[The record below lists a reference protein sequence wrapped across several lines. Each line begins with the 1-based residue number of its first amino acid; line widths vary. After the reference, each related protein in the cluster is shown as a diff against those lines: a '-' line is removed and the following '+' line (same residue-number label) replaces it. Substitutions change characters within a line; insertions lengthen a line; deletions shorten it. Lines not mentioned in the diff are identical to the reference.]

1 MVSTIAVYV
10 TCRPRRFWH
19 HDHGIRESVL
29 ETVAYQ
35 LAALVASG
43 VVAWNIHGDTQYEAG
58 YAQAKA
64 DRKAEDDKARQHDEQ
79 EKATNEREAQQ
90 RIDQARND
98 ALDAAARA
106 GRLQQQLVAIR
117 EQLRQ
122 YNATVGAGSSAAD
135 TGVLLADVLEKS
147 LERNRQLAEYAD
159 RAAEAGR
166 VCERQY
172 DELTR

>member
-1 MVSTIAVYV
+1 MIWVFVK
-10 TCRPRRFWH
+10 
-19 HDHGIRESVL
+19 
-29 ETVAYQ
+29 AYWKQ
-35 LAALVASG
+35 LLIVVMLAALVVGG
-43 VVAWNIHGDTQYEAG
+43 VVAWNIHGNRQYDAG

-64 DRKAEDDKARQHDEQ
+64 DRKAEDEKARLHDEQ
-79 EKATNEREAQQ
+79 EKATNEREAQ
-90 RIDQARND
+90 RAIDRARND

-122 YNATVGAGSSAAD
+122 YNATVGAGASAAD
-135 TGVLLADVLEKS
+135 TGVLLADVLGKS

-166 VCERQY
+166 VCEKQY
-172 DELTR
+172 DSLTR

>member
-1 MVSTIAVYV
+1 MIWEFVKAYWKQLYIVAMVIVSIIA
-10 TCRPRRFWH
+10 CR
-19 HDHGIRESVL
+19 
-29 ETVAYQ
+29 
-35 LAALVASG
+35 
-43 VVAWNIHGDTQYEAG
+43 VAWVKHGDIQYDAG
-58 YAQAKA
+58 YAQAQS
-64 DRKAEDDKARQHDEQ
+64 DRKAEDDKARQQDEQ
-79 EKATNEREAQQ
+79 EKETNEREAQQ

-122 YNATVGAGSSAAD
+122 YNATVGAGTSAAD
-135 TGVLLADVLEKS
+135 TGVLLADVLSKS

-166 VCERQY
+166 VCEKQY
-172 DELTR
+172 DSLTR

>member
-1 MVSTIAVYV
+1 MIWAFVK
-10 TCRPRRFWH
+10 
-19 HDHGIRESVL
+19 
-29 ETVAYQ
+29 AYWKQ
-35 LAALVASG
+35 LLIVVMLAALVIDG
-43 VVAWNIHGDTQYEAG
+43 VVAWNVRGSRQYDAG
-58 YAQAKA
+58 YAKAKA
-64 DRKAEDDKARQHDEQ
+64 DQKEADAKLRLLKEQ

-98 ALDAAARA
+98 ALDAADRA

-122 YNATVGAGSSAAD
+122 YNATVGAGASAAD
-135 TGVLLADVLEKS
+135 TGVLLADVLSKS

-166 VCERQY
+166 VCEKQY
-172 DELTR
+172 DSLTR

>member
-1 MVSTIAVYV
+1 M
-10 TCRPRRFWH
+10 
-19 HDHGIRESVL
+19 IRSFVKAYWKQLLIVL
-29 ETVAYQ
+29 M
-35 LAALVASG
+35 LAALVIG
-43 VVAWNIHGDTQYEAG
+43 CRVAWNEHGDRQYAAG
-58 YAQAKA
+58 YAQAQK
-64 DRKAEDDKARQHDEQ
+64 DRQGQDAKERQRNEQ

-90 RIDQARND
+90 RIDQASND

-135 TGVLLADVLEKS
+135 TGILLADVFEKS

-172 DELTR
+172 DELTKQGTVSR

>member
-1 MVSTIAVYV
+1 MSWAFLKEYWKQLLIVVMLAVLVISGIVSWNV
-10 TCRPRRFWH
+10 
-19 HDHGIRESVL
+19 HGSR
-29 ETVAYQ
+29 
-35 LAALVASG
+35 
-43 VVAWNIHGDTQYEAG
+43 QYDAG
-58 YAQAKA
+58 YAQAKEE
-64 DRKAEDDKARQHDEQ
+64 RKAEDEKVRQHYEQ
-79 EKATNEREAQQ
+79 EKAINERKAQQ

-122 YNATVGAGSSAAD
+122 YNSIIGAGTSAAD
-135 TGVLLADVLEKS
+135 TGVLLANVLSKS

-166 VCERQY
+166 VCEKQY
-172 DELTR
+172 DTLTR

>member
-1 MVSTIAVYV
+1 MIWA
-10 TCRPRRFWH
+10 F
-19 HDHGIRESVL
+19 IK
-29 ETVAYQ
+29 AYWKQ
-35 LAALVASG
+35 LLIMLMLAALVIGG
-43 VVAWNIHGDTQYEAG
+43 VVSWNVHGDRQYDAG

-64 DRKAEDDKARQHDEQ
+64 DRKAEDDKARQHHEE

-122 YNATVGAGSSAAD
+122 YNSTVGAGASAAD
-135 TGVLLADVLEKS
+135 TGVLLTNVLSKS

-159 RAAEAGR
+159 RAAESGR
-166 VCERQY
+166 VCEQQY
-172 DELTR
+172 DTLTKRGTDFR

>member
-1 MVSTIAVYV
+1 MI
-10 TCRPRRFWH
+10 W
-19 HDHGIRESVL
+19 
-29 ETVAYQ
+29 
-35 LAALVASG
+35 ALVKAYWKQLLIVLMLAVLVIGG
-43 VVAWNIHGDTQYEAG
+43 VVAWNVHGSRQYDAG
-58 YAQAKA
+58 YAQAQEDQKEA
-64 DRKAEDDKARQHDEQ
+64 DAKLRSLKEQ
-79 EKATNEREAQQ
+79 EKATNERESQ
-90 RIDQARND
+90 RALDKARND

-135 TGVLLADVLEKS
+135 TGVLLADVLSKS

-166 VCERQY
+166 VCEKQY
-172 DELTR
+172 DSLTR

>member
-1 MVSTIAVYV
+1 MIWAFVK
-10 TCRPRRFWH
+10 
-19 HDHGIRESVL
+19 
-29 ETVAYQ
+29 AYWKQ
-35 LAALVASG
+35 LLIVVMLAALVIGG
-43 VVAWNIHGDTQYEAG
+43 VVAWKAHGERKYAAG
-58 YAQAKA
+58 YAQAQA
-64 DRKAEDDKARQHDEQ
+64 DQKQADDKARKHDEQ

-122 YNATVGAGSSAAD
+122 YNATVGAGASAAD
-135 TGVLLADVLEKS
+135 TGVLLADVLSKS

-159 RAAEAGR
+159 RASEAGR
-166 VCERQY
+166 VCEKQY
-172 DELTR
+172 DSLTR

>member
-1 MVSTIAVYV
+1 MIWAFVK
-10 TCRPRRFWH
+10 
-19 HDHGIRESVL
+19 
-29 ETVAYQ
+29 AYWKQ
-35 LAALVASG
+35 LIIVVMLAALFIVG
-43 VVAWNIHGDTQYEAG
+43 VVAWNIHGSRQYDAG
-58 YAQAKA
+58 YAQAEE
-64 DRKAEDDKARQHDEQ
+64 DRKDEEDKVRQYYEQ
-79 EKATNEREAQQ
+79 EKVTNEREAQQ

-122 YNATVGAGSSAAD
+122 YNATVGAGTSAAD
-135 TGVLLADVLEKS
+135 TGVLLADVLSKS

-166 VCERQY
+166 VCEKQY
-172 DELTR
+172 DTLTR

>member
-1 MVSTIAVYV
+1 MIWAFAKAY
-10 TCRPRRFWH
+10 WKQLL
-19 HDHGIRESVL
+19 IVL
-29 ETVAYQ
+29 M
-35 LAALVASG
+35 LAAFAAG
-43 VVAWNIHGDTQYEAG
+43 CRIAWVNHGQTQYAAG
-58 YAQAKA
+58 YAQAQA
-64 DRKAEDDKARQHDEQ
+64 DQKQADDKARAQRDQ

-122 YNATVGAGSSAAD
+122 YNATVGAGTSAAD
-135 TGVLLADVLEKS
+135 TGVLLADVLSKS

-166 VCERQY
+166 VCEKQY
-172 DELTR
+172 DSLTR

>member
-1 MVSTIAVYV
+1 MITE
-10 TCRPRRFWH
+10 F
-19 HDHGIRESVL
+19 L
-29 ETVAYQ
+29 KAYWKQ
-35 LAALVASG
+35 LLIVVMLAALVAGG
-43 VVAWNIHGDTQYEAG
+43 VVAWNVHGDRQYDAG

-64 DRKAEDDKARQHDEQ
+64 DQKQADDEARQQNEQ
-79 EKATNEREAQQ
+79 GKATNEREAQQ

-106 GRLQQQLVAIR
+106 GRLQQQIVAIR

-122 YNATVGAGSSAAD
+122 YNATVGAGASAAD
-135 TGVLLADVLEKS
+135 TGILLTDVFEKS

-166 VCERQY
+166 VCEKQY
-172 DELTR
+172 DSLTR

>member
-1 MVSTIAVYV
+1 MIRALVKAYWKQLLIVLMLAV
-10 TCRPRRFWH
+10 
-19 HDHGIRESVL
+19 
-29 ETVAYQ
+29 
-35 LAALVASG
+35 LAAG
-43 VVAWNIHGDTQYEAG
+43 CRIAWVNHGETQYAAG
-58 YAQAKA
+58 YAQAQA
-64 DRKAEDDKARQHDEQ
+64 DRKAEDDKARQQDEQ
-79 EKATNEREAQQ
+79 EKETNEREAQQ

-122 YNATVGAGSSAAD
+122 YNATVGAGTSAAD
-135 TGVLLADVLEKS
+135 TGVLLADVLSKS

-166 VCERQY
+166 VCEKQY
-172 DELTR
+172 DSLTR

>member
-1 MVSTIAVYV
+1 MIATIVKAY
-10 TCRPRRFWH
+10 WKQLL
-19 HDHGIRESVL
+19 I
-29 ETVAYQ
+29 VAM
-35 LAALVASG
+35 LAALAAG
-43 VVAWNIHGDTQYEAG
+43 CIVAWNAHGHRKYDAG

-64 DRKAEDDKARQHDEQ
+64 DQKNADDEALQHNEQ

-122 YNATVGAGSSAAD
+122 YNATVGAGTSAAD

>member
-1 MVSTIAVYV
+1 MIWAFIKAY
-10 TCRPRRFWH
+10 WKQLL
-19 HDHGIRESVL
+19 IVL
-29 ETVAYQ
+29 M
-35 LAALVASG
+35 LAALVIG
-43 VVAWNIHGDTQYEAG
+43 CRVAWNEHGDRLYAAG
-58 YAQAKA
+58 YAQAQA
-64 DRKAEDDKARQHDEQ
+64 DQKQADAKLRSLKEQ

-122 YNATVGAGSSAAD
+122 YNATVGAGTSAAD
-135 TGVLLADVLEKS
+135 TGVLLADVLSKS

-166 VCERQY
+166 VCEKQY
-172 DELTR
+172 DSLTR

>member
-1 MVSTIAVYV
+1 MIWAFVKAYWKQLLI
-10 TCRPRRFWH
+10 
-19 HDHGIRESVL
+19 
-29 ETVAYQ
+29 VAM
-35 LAALVASG
+35 LAALVVTV
-43 VVAWNIHGDTQYEAG
+43 VVAWNVHGDLQYAAG

-79 EKATNEREAQQ
+79 EKASNEREAQQ
-90 RIDQARND
+90 RIDRARND
-98 ALDAAARA
+98 ALDAAASA

-122 YNATVGAGSSAAD
+122 YNATVGTGSSAAD
-135 TGVLLADVLEKS
+135 TGVLLADVLSKS

-166 VCERQY
+166 VCEKQY
-172 DELTR
+172 DSLTR

>member
-1 MVSTIAVYV
+1 MIWPFVK
-10 TCRPRRFWH
+10 
-19 HDHGIRESVL
+19 
-29 ETVAYQ
+29 AYWKQ
-35 LAALVASG
+35 LLIMSMLAALVAGG
-43 VVAWNIHGDTQYEAG
+43 VVAWNIHGDRKYDAGYDAG

-64 DRKAEDDKARQHDEQ
+64 DRKAEDEKARQHDEQ

-122 YNATVGAGSSAAD
+122 YNATVGAGTSAAD
-135 TGVLLADVLEKS
+135 TGVLLTDVFEKS

-172 DELTR
+172 DQLTR

>member
-1 MVSTIAVYV
+1 MILALIKAY
-10 TCRPRRFWH
+10 WKQLL
-19 HDHGIRESVL
+19 I
-29 ETVAYQ
+29 VAM
-35 LAALVASG
+35 LAALVVCGMVS
-43 VVAWNIHGDTQYEAG
+43 WNVHGSRQYDAG
-58 YAQAKA
+58 YAQAQA
-64 DRKAEDDKARQHDEQ
+64 DQKEADAKLRSLKEQ

-122 YNATVGAGSSAAD
+122 YNATVGAGTSAAD
-135 TGVLLADVLEKS
+135 TGVLLADVLSKS

-166 VCERQY
+166 VCEKQY
-172 DELTR
+172 DSLNR

>member
-1 MVSTIAVYV
+1 MIWVFVK
-10 TCRPRRFWH
+10 
-19 HDHGIRESVL
+19 
-29 ETVAYQ
+29 AYWKQ
-35 LAALVASG
+35 LLIVVMLAALVIGG
-43 VVAWNIHGDTQYEAG
+43 VVAWNVHGSRQYDAG
-58 YAQAKA
+58 YTQAQADQKQA
-64 DRKAEDDKARQHDEQ
+64 DAKLRSLKEQ

-122 YNATVGAGSSAAD
+122 YNATVGAGASAAD
-135 TGVLLADVLEKS
+135 TGVLLADVLSKS
-147 LERNRQLAEYAD
+147 LERNRELAEYAD

-166 VCERQY
+166 VCEKQY
-172 DELTR
+172 DSLTR

>member
-1 MVSTIAVYV
+1 MIWAFVK
-10 TCRPRRFWH
+10 
-19 HDHGIRESVL
+19 
-29 ETVAYQ
+29 AYWKQ
-35 LAALVASG
+35 LLIVVMLAAFAAG
-43 VVAWNIHGDTQYEAG
+43 CRIAWVNHGETQYDAG

-64 DRKAEDDKARQHDEQ
+64 DRKAEDDKSRQHHEE

-98 ALDAAARA
+98 ALDAATRA

-122 YNATVGAGSSAAD
+122 YNATVGAGASAAD
-135 TGVLLADVLEKS
+135 TGVLLADVLSKS

-172 DELTR
+172 DTLTKRGTISR

>member
-1 MVSTIAVYV
+1 MIWEFVK
-10 TCRPRRFWH
+10 
-19 HDHGIRESVL
+19 
-29 ETVAYQ
+29 AYWKQ
-35 LAALVASG
+35 LLIVVMLAALAAG
-43 VVAWNIHGDTQYEAG
+43 CRIAWVNHGETQYAAG
-58 YAQAKA
+58 YAQAQA
-64 DRKAEDDKARQHDEQ
+64 DQKQADAKLRLLKEQ

-122 YNATVGAGSSAAD
+122 YNATVGAGTSAAE
-135 TGVLLADVLEKS
+135 TGVLLTDVLSKS
-147 LERNRQLAEYAD
+147 LERNRQLAEFAD

-166 VCERQY
+166 VCEKQY
-172 DELTR
+172 DSLTR

>member
-1 MVSTIAVYV
+1 MIWSFVK
-10 TCRPRRFWH
+10 
-19 HDHGIRESVL
+19 
-29 ETVAYQ
+29 AYWKQ
-35 LAALVASG
+35 LLIVVMLAALAAG
-43 VVAWNIHGDTQYEAG
+43 CRIAWVQHGETQYTAG
-58 YAQAKA
+58 YTKAQA
-64 DRKAEDDKARQHDEQ
+64 DRKAEDDKARLHDEQ

-98 ALDAAARA
+98 ALDAATRA

-122 YNATVGAGSSAAD
+122 YNATVGAGTSAAD
-135 TGVLLADVLEKS
+135 TGVLLADVLSKS

-166 VCERQY
+166 VCEKQY
-172 DELTR
+172 DSLTR